1 MDYLSKREYSYVELA
16 QKLKP
21 YAASELENNDE
32 YADFE
37 INPNDFDDKIKVILD
52 DFKQRGWL
60 SDERYAEQMS
70 HARQRKFG
78 SQRIAN
84 ELRQKGVADEVI
96 AEAIESAQ
104 ANDLD
109 NARVIWQKKYGQ
121 APKDRNE
128 WAKQARFLQGRGFGF
143 DIIKRII
150 AESAKDDDE

>member
-1 MDYLSKREYSYVELA
+1 MQDG
-16 QKLKP
+16 
-21 YAASELENNDE
+21 DE
-32 YADFE
+32 AFADFE
-37 INPNDFDDKIKVILD
+37 FDSNDVDDKIKVILD
-52 DFKQRGWL
+52 DFKTRGWL
-60 SDERYAEQMS
+60 SDARYAEQMS

-78 SQRIAN
+78 SQRIAK

-96 AEAIESAQ
+96 AEAITSAQ

-143 DIIKRII
+143 DIIKRVISES
-150 AESAKDDDE
+150 AESNDE

>member
-1 MDYLSKREYSYVELA
+1 
-16 QKLKP
+16 
-21 YAASELENNDE
+21 
-32 YADFE
+32 
-37 INPNDFDDKIKVILD
+37 
-52 DFKQRGWL
+52 
-60 SDERYAEQMS
+60 MS

-84 ELRQKGVADEVI
+84 ELREKGVADEVI
-96 AEAIESAQ
+96 AEAITSAQ

-143 DIIKRII
+143 DIIKQVI
-150 AESAKDDDE
+150 AEGEDD

>member
-1 MDYLSKREYSYVELA
+1 MESGHEDT
-16 QKLKP
+16 
-21 YAASELENNDE
+21 
-32 YADFE
+32 DFE
-37 INPNDFDDKIKVILD
+37 ITPDDVDDKIKVILD

-60 SDERYAEQMS
+60 SDARYAEQMS

-96 AEAIESAQ
+96 AEAIESAK

-109 NARVIWQKKYGQ
+109 NARTIWQKKYGQ

-143 DIIKRII
+143 DIIKRVI
-150 AESAKDDDE
+150 AESDDE